1 MSTADFIPSNPLSI
15 SLCFDDVLLEPLL
28 STINTRASI
37 SLATNIATNGRS
49 LTLKTPL
56 ISSPMDTVTE
66 KDMAI
71 KMALNGGIGII
82 HRYMSIDEQVCQIK
96 QVKRFLQYVIA
107 YPYIVT
113 ANITY
118 AELIKA
124 HEKHGVSSFCVV
136 DSQLSNNLIGIITHR
151 DIEYM
156 REYINQNPTQEHT
169 ATIFQ
174 FTTTESL
181 VTIKI
186 TSPSEI
192 SHSNSAIDIL
202 LKTAKSLMLA
212 HKIEKIPLVYTGTVA
227 HGQLAG
233 LITLKNIRHYENNKS
248 KACIDSNGAL
258 CVGAAIGIV
267 DDWQTRLSA
276 LVIEGVDLICI
287 DVANGF
293 NTNVIATIGSI
304 RAQYPQLVLMAG
316 NVCNWQGY
324 EAMCKVDIDCIR
336 VGVGNGSICTTRLET
351 GIGKGQFSAVSEC
364 FDFFSRGQGQ
374 TPQFKAHIICD
385 GGSLGKTGN
394 KVKALACGAIAV
406 MLGRTL
412 ASAEESPGQIIF
424 RNGKRFK
431 YVRGMASTMANLSK
445 QEKMVSKYIREDI
458 SVNGVNDVNGVNEIT
473 ISLEKHKLNTKF
485 TAEGV
490 DGEQELTGSVEDVIE
505 QINGGL
511 KSGLS
516 YLGCETIQ
524 QLHKKRQ
531 NGEIKF
537 NIVTSIGMS
546 ETGIR
551 VKTY

>member
-1 MSTADFIPSNPLSI
+1 MEYIPINNLNNLNSFGASH
-15 SLCFDDVLLEPLL
+15 CFDDVLLEPLL
-28 STINTRASI
+28 SNITTRSSI
-37 SLATNIATNGRS
+37 SLAANIATNGRS
-49 LTLKTPL
+49 LILKTPL

-82 HRYMSIDEQVCQIK
+82 HRYMSIDDQVSQVK
-96 QVKRFLQYVIA
+96 QVKRFLQYVITH
-107 YPYIVT
+107 PYTVT
-113 ANITY
+113 STTTY
-118 AELIKA
+118 DELITTHDKY
-124 HEKHGVSSFCVV
+124 EVSSFCVV
-136 DSQLSNNLIGIITHR
+136 DSQISNNLIGIITKR

-156 REYINQNPTQEHT
+156 RHYIGDSVGDSVGDSTTAQDIITTPEHHATPHTINQFITSKSLI
-169 ATIFQ
+169 TIN
-174 FTTTESL
+174 
-181 VTIKI
+181 I
-186 TSPSEI
+186 TSPSDI
-192 SHSNSAIDIL
+192 SHTNSNLDTL
-202 LKTAKSLMLA
+202 LKTAKSLMLE
-212 HKIEKIPLVYTGTVA
+212 HKIEKIPLIYTENPSGLPS
-227 HGQLAG
+227 GLGKLAG

-248 KACIDSNGAL
+248 KACIDGNGAL
-258 CVGAAIGIV
+258 CVGAAIGII
-267 DDWQTRLSA
+267 DDWELRLSS
-276 LVIEGVDLICI
+276 LVNEGVDLICI

-293 NTNVIATIGSI
+293 NTNVIETIRKI
-304 RAQYPQLVLMAG
+304 RSKYPKLVLMAG

-324 EAMCKVDIDCIR
+324 AAMCTVDIDCMRI
-336 VGVGNGSICTTRLET
+336 GVGNGSICTTRLET

-364 FDFFSRGQGQ
+364 FDFCMKG
-374 TPQFKAHIICD
+374 TAPFKAHLICD

-412 ASAEESPGQIIF
+412 ASTEESPGQTIF

-445 QEKMVSKYIREDI
+445 QEK
-458 SVNGVNDVNGVNEIT
+458 T
-473 ISLEKHKLNTKF
+473 IGNHKKLNTKF

-505 QINGGL
+505 QINGGI

-524 QLHKKRQ
+524 QLHGKRQ
-531 NGEIKF
+531 NGEIRF
-537 NIVTSIGMS
+537 NLVTTIGMS

>member
-1 MSTADFIPSNPLSI
+1 
-15 SLCFDDVLLEPLL
+15 
-28 STINTRASI
+28 
-37 SLATNIATNGRS
+37 
-49 LTLKTPL
+49 
-56 ISSPMDTVTE
+56 MDTVTE

-82 HRYMSIDEQVCQIK
+82 HRYMSIEDQVTQIK
-96 QVKRFLQYVIA
+96 QVKRFLQYAITQ
-107 YPYIVT
+107 PYTLPAT
-113 ANITY
+113 ATY
-118 AELIKA
+118 EELITHHDKY
-124 HEKHGVSSFCVV
+124 GVSSFCIVY
-136 DSQLSNNLIGIITHR
+136 SLTSNNIIGIITRR

-156 REYINQNPTQEHT
+156 RESSTSE
-169 ATIFQ
+169 
-174 FTTTESL
+174 TTTPIINYITKHPITL
-181 VTIKI
+181 TI
-186 TSPSEI
+186 TSQHELA
-192 SHSNSAIDIL
+192 HSNIEKLIKS
-202 LKTAKSLMLA
+202 AKSLMLE
-212 HKIEKIPLVYTGTVA
+212 HKIEKVPLVYASTSSQ
-227 HGQLAG
+227 QLAG

-248 KACIDSNGAL
+248 KACVDSNGAL

-267 DDWQTRLSA
+267 DDWQLRLDS
-276 LVIEGVDLICI
+276 LVAEGCDLICI

-293 NTNVIATIGSI
+293 NTNVISTIATI
-304 RAQYPQLVLMAG
+304 RQQYPNLVLMAG

-324 EAMCKVDIDCIR
+324 KSMCDVDIDLIR

-351 GIGKGQFSAVSEC
+351 GIGKGQFTAVNEC
-364 FDFFSRGQGQ
+364 FDVCYTSDHPSHQPPKYR
-374 TPQFKAHIICD
+374 ANIVCD

-394 KVKALACGAIAV
+394 NVKALASGAIAI

-412 ASAEESPGQIIF
+412 ASTEESPGHIIF

-445 QEKMVSKYIREDI
+445 QEKTGKTAM
-458 SVNGVNDVNGVNEIT
+458 GG
-473 ISLEKHKLNTKF
+473 KLNTKF

-516 YLGCETIQ
+516 YLGCENIQ
-524 QLHKKRQ
+524 QLHEKRQ
-531 NGEIKF
+531 NNEIKF
-537 NIVTSIGMS
+537 NVVTSIGMS

>member
-1 MSTADFIPSNPLSI
+1 
-15 SLCFDDVLLEPLL
+15 
-28 STINTRASI
+28 
-37 SLATNIATNGRS
+37 
-49 LTLKTPL
+49 
-56 ISSPMDTVTE
+56 
-66 KDMAI
+66 MAI

-82 HRYMSIDEQVCQIK
+82 HRYMSIDEQVSQIK

-113 ANITY
+113 ASITY

-124 HEKHGVSSFCVV
+124 HEQYGVSSFCVV

-156 REYINQNPTQEHT
+156 REYITQNPTQEHT

-267 DDWQTRLSA
+267 DDWQIRLSA
-276 LVIEGVDLICI
+276 LVAEGVDLICI

-364 FDFFSRGQGQ
+364 FDFISRGQGQGQ

-445 QEKMVSKYIREDI
+445 QEKVVSKHISQDA
-458 SVNGVNDVNGVNEIT
+458 SVNGTPEP
-473 ISLEKHKLNTKF
+473 LEKHKLNTKF

-531 NGEIKF
+531 NGEVKF
-537 NIVTSIGMS
+537 NMVTSIGMS